1 MPKTFPEPFPEP
13 LHDGYLPVGDGHRL
27 YFAEYGCSYG
37 PAAVV
42 LHGGPGS
49 SCHAGMLDWFDL
61 SRQRVVLFDQ
71 RGAGRSLPAA
81 SLAHNRTSDLIQDI
95 ERLRE
100 HLQIARWMVV
110 GGSWGAALGILYA
123 GRHPERL
130 NALVLRGVFLTS
142 PREMTWF
149 FQSLQASAPEAW
161 AELTSGWRREQKN
174 NVLQFLTAL
183 LQNGTVEQQ
192 RDAATRWRRYE
203 NALMQAMI
211 GASAAPGSVEADPAV
226 VAKYVVQSHYL
237 SQGCFTSE
245 RKLFRAAR
253 NAAAVPAILIHG
265 TRDWIC
271 PPENAWRLR
280 RFMPHAELRWING
293 GTHTPEDAAI
303 KVALTQAIRDLG

>member
-1 MPKTFPEPFPEP
+1 M
-13 LHDGYLPVGDGHRL
+13 GDGHRL
-27 YFAEYGCSYG
+27 YFAEYGCGDG

-81 SLAHNRTSDLIQDI
+81 LLTHNRTSDLIGDI

-100 HLQIARWMVV
+100 HLQITRWMVV
-110 GGSWGAALGILYA
+110 GGSWGAALGVLYA
-123 GRHPERL
+123 GRHPARL
-130 NALVLRGVFLTS
+130 SALLLRGVFLTS

-149 FQSLQASAPEAW
+149 FQSLQALAPEAW
-161 AELTSGWRREQKN
+161 AELTSGWRRAQKD

-192 RDAATRWRRYE
+192 RDAATQWRRYE
-203 NALMQAMI
+203 NAVMQAMT
-211 GASAAPGSVEADPAV
+211 GAPASPGSVEADPAA
-226 VAKYVVQSHYL
+226 VAKYMVQSHYL

-245 RKLFRAAR
+245 RELFRAAR
-253 NAAAVPAILIHG
+253 NAATVPAILIHG
-265 TRDWIC
+265 TGDWIC

-280 RFMPHAELRWING
+280 RFMPQAELRWIDG
-293 GTHTPEDAAI
+293 GTHTPADTAI
-303 KVALTQAIRDLG
+303 KAALTQAIRDLG